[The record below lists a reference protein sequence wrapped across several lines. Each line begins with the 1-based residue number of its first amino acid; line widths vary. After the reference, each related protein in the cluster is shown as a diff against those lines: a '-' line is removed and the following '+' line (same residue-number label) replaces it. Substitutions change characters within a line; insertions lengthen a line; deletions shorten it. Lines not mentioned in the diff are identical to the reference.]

1 MNPKTFR
8 LLIVAAFMQAVLIP
22 QLTAQNKPDT
32 RVQTLL
38 DKIDQAYTVTKA
50 GNYQVELD
58 TKDDRTQLVYISSST
73 EKYSGI
79 EIREIWSNAGTFPEE
94 PDQATLL
101 DLMTESG
108 SNKIGCW
115 ALEKQDDG
123 SYLLYYT
130 IKLPV
135 SFTASDLKM
144 MTGFA
149 ATIADARE
157 EQFFDTDD
165 N

>member
-1 MNPKTFR
+1 MKRPVITT
-8 LLIVAAFMQAVLIP
+8 LLSIACLLALAPLAAQS
-22 QLTAQNKPDT
+22 KPDT

-38 DKIDQAYTVTKA
+38 DKIGQSYTVTKS

-58 TKDDRTQLVYISSST
+58 QDGGRTQYVYIGSAT

-79 EIREIWSNAGTFPEE
+79 EIREIWSNAGSFSEE

-108 SNKIGCW
+108 QNKIGCW

-130 IKLPV
+130 VKLPV

-144 MTGFA
+144 MLAFTA
-149 ATIADARE
+149 KIADQRE
-157 EQFFDTDD
+157 EQFFGNDD

>member
-1 MNPKTFR
+1 MKQRTLR
-8 LLIVAAFMQAVLIP
+8 LLIVAAIMQAVLIP
-22 QLTAQNKPDT
+22 QLTAQDKPDT
-32 RVQTLL
+32 RVQILL

-58 TKDDRTQLVYISSST
+58 TKDNRTQLVYISSST
-73 EKYSGI
+73 EKYNGI

-115 ALEKQDDG
+115 ALEKQDNG

-144 MTGFA
+144 MIAFA

-157 EQFFDTDD
+157 EQFFGTDD

>member
-1 MNPKTFR
+1 MERRTRRFFIVSALVLAA
-8 LLIVAAFMQAVLIP
+8 LLPLA
-22 QLTAQNKPDT
+22 AQNKPDA

-38 DKIDQAYTVTKA
+38 DKIGQKFTTTKS

-58 TKDDRTQLVYISSST
+58 QDNKRTQLVYIMSAT
-73 EKYSGI
+73 EKYNGV
-79 EIREIWSNAGTFPEE
+79 EIREIWSNAGSFPEE

-115 ALEKQDDG
+115 ALEPQDDG
-123 SYLLYYT
+123 TYLLYYT
-130 IKLPV
+130 IKLPI
-135 SFTASDLKM
+135 SYTASDLKM
-144 MTGFA
+144 MLAFA
-149 ATIADARE
+149 AKIADQRE
-157 EQFFDTDD
+157 KQFFDTDD

>member
-1 MNPKTFR
+1 MLKH
-8 LLIVAAFMQAVLIP
+8 VARGYILAAVLV
-22 QLTAQNKPDT
+22 LGASLGAETKADS

-38 DKIDQAYTVTKA
+38 DKIGQTFTLTQNN
-50 GNYQVELD
+50 NYEVELD
-58 TKDDRTQLVYISSST
+58 QDGGRSQYVYISSAT

-79 EIREIWSNAGTFPEE
+79 EIREIWSNAGSFPEE

-123 SYLLYYT
+123 GYLLYYT

-144 MTGFA
+144 MLAFA
-149 ATIADARE
+149 AKIADQRE
-157 EQFFDTDD
+157 EQFFGDD
-165 N
+165 SN

>member
-1 MNPKTFR
+1 MNQKAFR
-8 LLIVAAFMQAVLIP
+8 ILVVAAILLAILILP
-22 QLTAQNKPDT
+22 LSAQNKPDT

-38 DKIDQAYTVTKA
+38 DKIDQEYTVTKA

-58 TKDDRTQLVYISSST
+58 TKDDRTQFVYISSAT

-130 IKLPV
+130 IKLPI

-144 MTGFA
+144 MIAFS

-157 EQFFDTDD
+157 EQFFGTDD
-165 N
+165 D

>member
-1 MNPKTFR
+1 MKQLSLR
-8 LLIVAAFMQAVLIP
+8 LLVVVACSLVVIMPVM
-22 QLTAQNKPDT
+22 AQNKPDV

-38 DKIDQAYTVTKA
+38 DKIGQDYTVTKA

-58 TKDDRTQLVYISSST
+58 TKDDRTQLVYISSAT

-123 SYLLYYT
+123 GYLMYYT

-144 MTGFA
+144 MLAFA